1 MGTWGE
7 SRFAADRWDDLPGLQ
22 VMQLAEAYRRRDVD
36 VVASLSRFG
45 LPWSTLRADTPLDYR
60 RVLAW
65 TEQVLDRWPM
75 PGIGFDRVFHTR
87 LPRYGVPG
95 YMVLSAESLGRAID
109 QWQRYAPLF
118 RPVVGTGLRGDGGHA
133 ELFVIDLDPPP
144 FGEAMRR
151 FCHERWLAGWQS
163 ALRALLGASGAS
175 GEVRC
180 ACAPP
185 DVTAGPSRR
194 LFRVPVCFDS
204 ADTAMG
210 FPAARLHAPTRFGNL
225 ETHRLCAARCD
236 ALLAEVMAR
245 GGVAA
250 QVRRLLLRDP
260 VGFASQQ
267 AVARLL
273 GLSERSM
280 RRKLLESGSAFSEL
294 LHGVRMEL
302 ALDHLRHTG
311 RSIGE
316 VARRL
321 GYAEASAFARAF
333 RRTHGQSPRSA
344 RRAAQ
349 APPSGPERLV

>member
-7 SRFAADRWDDLPGLQ
+7 SRLAADRWDDLPGLQ
-22 VMQLAEAYRRRDVD
+22 VMQLAEAYRRRGID

-60 RVLAW
+60 RVLGW
-65 TEQVLDRWPM
+65 SEQVLERWPVA
-75 PGIGFDRVFHTR
+75 GIGFDRAFHTR
-87 LPRYGVPG
+87 PPRYGVPG
-95 YMVLSAESLGRAID
+95 YMLLSAESLGHAID
-109 QWQRYAPLF
+109 QWQRYVALF
-118 RPVVGTGLRGDGGHA
+118 RPVLGTGLSLGGGHA

-163 ALRALLGASGAS
+163 ALRALIGGSGSSRQA
-175 GEVRC
+175 RC
-180 ACAPP
+180 ACPPP

-204 ADTAMG
+204 ADTALG
-210 FPAARLHAPTRFGNL
+210 FPSALLEAPTRFGSL

-236 ALLAEVMAR
+236 ALLADVLAR
-245 GGVAA
+245 GGTVA

-260 VGFASQQ
+260 VGFAAPQ

-280 RRKLLESGSAFSEL
+280 RRKLLESGTAFSAL

-311 RSIGE
+311 RPVGE

-333 RRTHGQSPRSA
+333 RRTHGQSPRDA
-344 RRAAQ
+344 RRAEHAS
-349 APPSGPERLV
+349 PPEAGG